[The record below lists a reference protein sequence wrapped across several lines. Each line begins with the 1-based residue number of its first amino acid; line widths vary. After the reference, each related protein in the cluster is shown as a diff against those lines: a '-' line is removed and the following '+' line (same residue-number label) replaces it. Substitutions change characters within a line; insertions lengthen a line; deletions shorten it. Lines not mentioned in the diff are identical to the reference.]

1 MRDRAT
7 QKLAQAYHLDEIA
20 SSVAMMQSATALED
34 VAKHVLQREERN
46 TDARYVHFFH
56 EKIPSMAMPQHT
68 SLDTLSDI
76 IRQRP
81 TDPSPYRTRAVARM
95 FKSDFEEAVRDCT
108 DALAVHRLYHAEDEN
123 DEREMILARDAAK
136 LHRDHRTES
145 RVEEKDHPSSLEPQ
159 LLFYR
164 GLSYLTL
171 ACANIGRGLCGSR
184 LIGARQ
190 NGNGTLSETT
200 DEQEARYRADGRR
213 NVRTYAK
220 RALRDYLSFLS
231 HFDYTPGLSA
241 QYTDAFLEKL
251 SSGNLLHGSRGEKL
265 REIDGHAGAGISEA
279 LVKYERQK
287 DPLKTHDMP
296 QLPKPA
302 VHKLNELF
310 AAVPPPNLPPYPPE
324 ADRSIDPNHPIFSL
338 PDFSEAVTYHPL
350 LTDVLHSALLCHC
363 LIQTSTKE
371 LQRHAYMAARISRA
385 CDGYPIFLA
394 ARSHARADWIEVLNR
409 TQNWLGLSSTW
420 DNLCAPAPLPG
431 HSQKPASRDAAEG
444 QKSRT
449 TQGTL
454 VQALAD
460 ERMMDGDS
468 STATFKA
475 RELRA
480 AREEE
485 EAARKEYNRT
495 KLVDT
500 NETGALS
507 GTQDRN
513 ASSLQP
519 RRGAQE
525 DGKSYLVTTERAEAI
540 ARWILEAPPPSA
552 ADGAGRP
559 KKKTG
564 VKARLRKQAGAASS
578 LQETTTETRLEQS
591 VDSLDLAD

>member
-1 MRDRAT
+1 MRDHAT
-7 QKLAQAYHLDEIA
+7 QKLSEAYHLDEIA
-20 SSVAMMQSATALED
+20 SSVAMMQSASALED
-34 VAKHVLQREERN
+34 VAKHVLQREEQN
-46 TDARYVHFFH
+46 TDAQYVHFFH
-56 EKIPSMAMPQHT
+56 EKIPSMAMAEYT

-95 FKSDFEEAVRDCT
+95 FRDDFEGVVRDCT
-108 DALAVHRLYHAEDEN
+108 DGLAVHRLYHAEHEN
-123 DEREMILARDAAK
+123 DQREMILARDAAK
-136 LHRDHRTES
+136 LSRDHRTEG
-145 RVEEKDHPSSLEPQ
+145 RVEEKDQPSSLKPQ

-164 GLSYLTL
+164 GGAYLTL
-171 ACANIGRGLCGSR
+171 ACENIGRGLYGLRRS
-184 LIGARQ
+184 GARQ
-190 NGNGTLSETT
+190 NGSGTLSETT
-200 DEQEARYRADGRR
+200 DEEQARYRADARR
-213 NVRTYAK
+213 MVRTYAK

-241 QYTDAFLEKL
+241 QYTDAFLERL
-251 SSGNLLHGSRGEKL
+251 SSGNLMHGSRGEKL
-265 REIDGHAGAGISEA
+265 REIVSHAGTGISEA

-287 DPLKTHDMP
+287 DPLKTHEMP

-310 AAVPPPNLPPYPPE
+310 AAVPPSNLPPYPPE
-324 ADRSIDPNHPIFSL
+324 AESRIDPNHPIFSL

-363 LIQTSTKE
+363 LVQTSTKE
-371 LQRHAYMAARISRA
+371 LQRHAYMAARIARV

-394 ARSHARADWIEVLNR
+394 ARSPARADWIEVLNR

-431 HSQKPASRDAAEG
+431 HSQKPASRDTAEG

-449 TQGTL
+449 TQGAL

-468 STATFKA
+468 FTATFKA

-495 KLVDT
+495 KFIDV
-500 NETGALS
+500 NETGALNGS
-507 GTQDRN
+507 QDKN
-513 ASSLQP
+513 ASSHQP
-519 RRGAQE
+519 RRWAQE
-525 DGKSYLVTTERAEAI
+525 DGKGYPVTTERAEAI

-559 KKKTG
+559 KKRTG
-564 VKARLRKQAGAASS
+564 VKGRLRKQASTASS
-578 LQETTTETRLEQS
+578 LQEATETGLEQS
-591 VDSLDLAD
+591 VDSLDLVD